1 MKLTYIT
8 PASRVINLEPMQ
20 MLAASGSDS
29 KVKIVSDEN
38 KSLDPTASFLKARAG
53 ALKAGTT
60 KINTPRIFID

>member
-29 KVKIVSDEN
+29 KVKIVTDDT
-38 KSLDPTASFLKARAG
+38 KSLDPTTSFSEGKG
-53 ALKAGTT
+53 WSSESWD
-60 KINTPRIFID
+60 NED

>member
-29 KVKIVSDEN
+29 KVKIVSDES
-38 KSLDPTASFLKARAG
+38 KSLDPTASFSEGKGWSSESWA
-53 ALKAGTT
+53 
-60 KINTPRIFID
+60 DED